1 MTHPSID
8 PIRPQVPAVRRSM
21 FAWMRQLVG
30 SVLFY
35 LGMWISVLIYAPP
48 MLLTFLLPF
57 PARFYLISRWS
68 VLQLWMLKVFCGIR
82 HEVHG
87 RENIPRGPAVIM
99 AKHQS
104 TWETLAFALI
114 FPPQT
119 WVLKRDLMWVPLF
132 GWALALLKPIA
143 IDRGSKRAAVQQV
156 IAQGRER
163 LQEGIW
169 IIVFPEGTRM
179 SPGEHRRWGRSGAAL
194 AAAAGVPVVP
204 VAHNAGHYWRRRRF
218 LKDPGTIQAYIGPAI
233 EPRGRSDE
241 EILNQAEQWVANV
254 MARLEGKALTE
265 RRESC

>member
-1 MTHPSID
+1 MTHPGIG
-8 PIRPQVPAVRRSM
+8 PIRPHAPAARRS
-21 FAWMRQLVG
+21 AWVWARQLLG
-30 SVLFY
+30 SALFY

-57 PARFYLISRWS
+57 PTRFYLISRWS

-87 RENIPRGPAVIM
+87 RENIPPGPAVIM
-99 AKHQS
+99 SKHQS
-104 TWETLAFALI
+104 TWETFALALI

-119 WVLKRDLMWVPLF
+119 WVLKRDLIWVPLF

-143 IDRGSKRAAVQQV
+143 IDRSSKRAAVQQV

-169 IIVFPEGTRM
+169 ITVFPEGTRV
-179 SPGEHRRWGRSGAAL
+179 SPGEQRRWGRSGVVL

-218 LKDPGTIQAYIGPAI
+218 LKEPGTIQLHIGPAI
-233 EPRGRSDE
+233 EPRGRSDD
-241 EILNQAEQWVANV
+241 EILNQAEQWVAAA
-254 MARLEGKALTE
+254 MAQLDGRAPT
-265 RRESC
+265 